1 MPSDR
6 VTILDV
12 AAHAG
17 VAISSASAALNDRK
31 GVSEAT
37 RERVRAAARDLG
49 YVPSMRAR
57 SLSAKRAFA
66 IGFVLQ
72 RPPDVLESDPYF
84 GAFLGGIEETLTPRG
99 YALVLHQ
106 GSSEHDTALRYREL
120 AANRR
125 VDGVLIDEVTVDDPR
140 VELLR
145 SVGLP
150 GVGIVPESVDFPLPS
165 VRQGSA
171 AGIIELVQHLARHGH
186 RRIAHVSGAARFVHT
201 REREAAWRDALVDLD
216 LEPGPVVPGYFTYE
230 GGRQAADRLF
240 APRAARSSG
249 SALPTAVVCANDL
262 SAVGLMIRLRELGL
276 RVPEDVSVAGFDGN
290 ALGTYVRPAL
300 TTVQTT
306 PRAVARAAAALLLDV
321 IDAEEGQE
329 PPDVTLPPGT
339 MVVRG
344 STGPAPDAARAS

>member
-1 MPSDR
+1 MPTDR

-17 VAISSASAALNDRK
+17 VAISSASAALNGRK

-37 RERVRAAARDLG
+37 RERVRAAAQDLG

-84 GAFLGGIEETLTPRG
+84 GAFLGGIEEALGPRG

-106 GSSEHDTALRYREL
+106 ASTEHDAELRYREL

-125 VDGVLIDEVTVDDPR
+125 VDGVLLDEVTVDDAR
-140 VELLR
+140 VDLVR
-145 SVGLP
+145 AVGLP
-150 GVGIVPESVDFPLPS
+150 SVGIVPEHIDFPLPA
-165 VRQGSA
+165 VRQDSGSA
-171 AGIIELVQHLARHGH
+171 VRGLVRMLAAQGH
-186 RRIAHVSGAARFVHT
+186 QRIAHVSGAARFVHT
-201 REREAAWRDALVDLD
+201 RERETAWRLALEELG
-216 LEPGPVVPGYFTYE
+216 LEPGPVVAGHFSYA

-240 APRAARSSG
+240 GPEAVGTGHNP
-249 SALPTAVVCANDL
+249 LPTAVVCANDL
-262 SAVGLMIRLRELGL
+262 SAVGLMVRLRELGYD
-276 RVPEDVSVAGFDGN
+276 VPADVSVTGFDGN

-306 PRAVARAAAALLLDV
+306 PRHRCCS
-321 IDAEEGQE
+321 
-329 PPDVTLPPGT
+329 
-339 MVVRG
+339 R
-344 STGPAPDAARAS
+344 